1 MRTFCLYIL
10 IGLFII
16 AEFSS
21 CEKGFLPSDRNVLI
35 VEGWIEAGGYPVI
48 MVSQSLPVRKR
59 DDAIPLDQISDYVVT
74 WAKVTV
80 SNQDTSVILTGKRD
94 DHYVPGYIY
103 TTGGLRGVAGKTYN
117 LKVEYGGVEVQ
128 SVTTIPLYPP
138 VIDTVVYN
146 RLSSDPENGEITVY
160 VKNIP
165 DRKEYFKSFYTVGT
179 DERQYLSSYLGV
191 VDDALTDTVFPMPII
206 RGITDIDYDDYNRFF
221 PVDSVVSIKI
231 STMDSISYEIWKGY
245 EDNARFSSSF
255 MSSSI
260 RDIPT
265 NIIGGNGYWCG
276 YNSKTIV
283 RLSWSVVSAM

>member
-35 VEGWIEAGGYPVI
+35 VEGWIEAGSFPVV
-48 MVSQSLPVRKR
+48 MVSQSLPVRMR
-59 DDAIPLDQISDYVVT
+59 ADAIPLDQISDYVVT

-80 SNQDTSVILTGKRD
+80 SDQDTSVILTGKRD
-94 DHYVPGYIY
+94 DHYIPSFIY
-103 TTGGLRGVAGKTYN
+103 TTGGLRGMAGKSYT
-117 LKVEYGGVEVQ
+117 LKVEYSGLVVQ
-128 SVTTIPLYPP
+128 SVTTIPFYPP
-138 VIDTVVYN
+138 VIDTVACN
-146 RLSSDPENGEITVY
+146 RLSKDSENCEITVY

-165 DRKEYFKSFYTVGT
+165 DRKEYFKSFYTVGA

-206 RGITDIDYDDYNRFF
+206 RGVTDIDKDEYNRFF
-221 PVDSVVSIKI
+221 PIDSAYNIKI
-231 STMDSISYEIWKGY
+231 ATMDSISYEIWKGY

-260 RDIPT
+260 RDIPS
-265 NIIGGNGYWCG
+265 NINGGCGYWCG
-276 YNSKTIV
+276 YNSIY
-283 RLSWSVVSAM
+283 WSKRGS